1 MKVINATTIGNLIK
15 AHMERDERK
24 FLSYANFIQQSYE
37 EEGDVLNAKI
47 IRKSIDG
54 SYKNEP
60 QVSLDIAES
69 RCIPDVV
76 LTDSDI
82 ELVKKHN
89 DYTPWLD
96 FKFNPLY
103 IEVIQQFVSLLD
115 GSEYNTKQIM
125 DEEFIKDVMWKNRE
139 KNGLEKLYFQIN
151 PVSVI
156 RDGID
161 HICKMLPVYKE
172 TEKKWKSKE
181 WMLKHAVK
189 YELPQEMKEQLD
201 LISKK

>member
-37 EEGDVLNAKI
+37 EEGDTLGAKI

-60 QVSLDIAES
+60 QVSLDSSES
-69 RCIPDVV
+69 RCIPDMI

-82 ELVKKHN
+82 ELAKRHN
-89 DYTPWLD
+89 DCASYLSD
-96 FKFNPLY
+96 FPKKINPLY
-103 IEVIQQFVSLLD
+103 MDVVQQFVSLLD
-115 GSEYNTKQIM
+115 GSEYNAKQIT
-125 DEEFIKDVMWKNRE
+125 DEEFIQTVMWENRE
-139 KNGLEKLYFQIN
+139 KNGLEKLYFQVD

-156 RDGID
+156 QDGVD
-161 HICKMLPVYKE
+161 HICKMLPVYRE

-181 WMLKHAVK
+181 WMLKYAVK
-189 YELPQEMKEQLD
+189 YELPPEM
-201 LISKK
+201 